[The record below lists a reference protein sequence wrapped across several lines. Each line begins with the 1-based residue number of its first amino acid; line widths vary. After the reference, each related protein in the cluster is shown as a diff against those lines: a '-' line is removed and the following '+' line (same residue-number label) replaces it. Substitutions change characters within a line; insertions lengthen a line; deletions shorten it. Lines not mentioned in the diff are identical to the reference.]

1 MPSKNERPDFSGPLE
16 YVIDELTSCFPP
28 HRNDFKDFSL
38 HSRLHFRIQAVQDE
52 IRAAIAAGG
61 RRPRAS
67 SPVMPAGRK
76 SSFKTT
82 DVVLPE
88 FEAAAAAAADGGKT
102 TTADE
107 VATAMAIAEKM
118 EKQER

>member
-1 MPSKNERPDFSGPLE
+1 MAR
-16 YVIDELTSCFPP
+16 ELNLISFFL
-28 HRNDFKDFSL
+28 RNDFKDFSL

-52 IRAAIAAGG
+52 IRAAMKEG
-61 RRPRAS
+61 RPCRAS

-82 DVVLPE
+82 DIVLPE
-88 FEAAAAAAADGGKT
+88 FSANSGKT
-102 TTADE
+102 TDE
-107 VATAMAIAEKM
+107 VATAMALAEKM

>member
-1 MPSKNERPDFSGPLE
+1 MPSKTERPDFSGPLE

-88 FEAAAAAAADGGKT
+88 FEEAAAAGGKT
-102 TTADE
+102 TVDE
-107 VATAMAIAEKM
+107 VATAMAIAEKL

>member
-1 MPSKNERPDFSGPLE
+1 MPSKNQKHRSTLN
-16 YVIDELTSCFPP
+16 YTDELAFTSHFLFSS
-28 HRNDFKDFSL
+28 RNDFKDFSL

-88 FEAAAAAAADGGKT
+88 FAEAAAAAAGKST
-102 TTADE
+102 TTAEE
-107 VATAMAIAEKM
+107 VASAMALAEKM

>member
-1 MPSKNERPDFSGPLE
+1 MGQIQHVSSSF
-16 YVIDELTSCFPP
+16 
-28 HRNDFKDFSL
+28 RNDFKDFSL

-88 FEAAAAAAADGGKT
+88 FAEAVAAAGGGKAAAG
-102 TTADE
+102 E
-107 VATAMAIAEKM
+107 VADAVAMAEKM

>member
-1 MPSKNERPDFSGPLE
+1 MCVESTLLISNSSNSR
-16 YVIDELTSCFPP
+16 IFPP
-28 HRNDFKDFSL
+28 SRNDFKDFSL

-82 DVVLPE
+82 DVVLPDMTVSPE
-88 FEAAAAAAADGGKT
+88 FEAAAAAAGGGGGK

>member
-1 MPSKNERPDFSGPLE
+1 MAR
-16 YVIDELTSCFPP
+16 ELNLISFFL
-28 HRNDFKDFSL
+28 RNDFKDFSL

-52 IRAAIAAGG
+52 IRAAMKEG
-61 RRPRAS
+61 RPCRAS

-76 SSFKTT
+76 SSFKHT

-88 FEAAAAAAADGGKT
+88 FSGSGTQDSGKT
-102 TTADE
+102 TDE

>member
-1 MPSKNERPDFSGPLE
+1 MAR
-16 YVIDELTSCFPP
+16 ELNLISFFL
-28 HRNDFKDFSL
+28 RNDFKDFSL

-52 IRAAIAAGG
+52 IRAAMKEG
-61 RRPRAS
+61 RPCRAS

-88 FEAAAAAAADGGKT
+88 FAEAVAAAGGGKAAAG
-102 TTADE
+102 E
-107 VATAMAIAEKM
+107 VADAVAMAEKM